1 MELLSRLPKVDTLL
15 KEEEIQKYLNR
26 LPRDL
31 VVEKLRLSIDIVRSR
46 ILKME
51 DISSIFSLQKE
62 CLMEFQRIISLLDD
76 MNFKRVI
83 NGTGIVIH
91 TNLGRSILSESSKE
105 ALIKAASYYSNLEY
119 DLESGKRGSR
129 YKNVIEDIKYLTG
142 AEDGLVVNNNAA
154 AVLLVLN
161 TICKDKEAI
170 ISRGELVEIG
180 GSFRIPEI
188 MKLSGGRLVEVGTT
202 NRTHLKDYE
211 EEISEN
217 TGAILKVHTSN
228 YKILGFTKEVKS
240 KELVDISLKYNIPVI
255 EDLGSG
261 LIEKLE
267 IDGAYDEKTARECI
281 ECGVD
286 IITFSGDKLL
296 GGPQCGIIIGKKLW
310 IEKIKKNQLNRAL
323 RVDKFTLAA
332 LEATLKEYVKG
343 CSFNIPTINMLTL
356 SLKEIEKKI
365 DLLIKELSTLS
376 DKFSIE
382 KSLEKSLAGGGSLPL
397 LELDTYVLKIS
408 SKFLKEHIIEEELRK
423 NNIPIVVRVNKGK
436 VIIDGRCLILDDIR
450 VIKEAFKNIGEKI
463 CKH

>member
-1 MELLSRLPKVDTLL
+1 MELLRRLPKVDTLL
-15 KEEEIQKYLNR
+15 KEEEVQKYLNR

-31 VVEKLRLSIDIVRSR
+31 VVEKLRLSIDIIRKR

-51 DISSIFSLQKE
+51 DTSSIFSLQEE
-62 CLMEFQRIISLLDD
+62 CLMEFKRIISLLDD

-91 TNLGRSILSESSKE
+91 TNLGRSILSEGSKK
-105 ALIKAASYYSNLEY
+105 ALIKVATHYSNLEY

-129 YKNVIEDIKYLTG
+129 YKNVIEDIKYLIG

-188 MKLSGGRLVEVGTT
+188 MKLSGGTLVEVGTT

-211 EEISEN
+211 EAISEN

-240 KELVDISLKYNIPVI
+240 KELVDVSLKYNIPII

-261 LIEKLE
+261 LIEILD
-267 IDGAYDEKTARECI
+267 IDGASDEKTARECI
-281 ECGVD
+281 EDGVD
-286 IITFSGDKLL
+286 ILTFSGDKLL
-296 GGPQCGIIIGKKLW
+296 GGPQCGIIVGKRVW

-332 LEATLKEYVKG
+332 LEGTLKEYVKG
-343 CSFNIPTINMLTL
+343 CSFNIPTINMLTMP
-356 SLKEIEKKI
+356 LKDIENKI
-365 DLLIKELSTLS
+365 DLLIKELSFLD
-376 DKFSIE
+376 DKFNIE
-382 KSLEKSLAGGGSLPL
+382 KSLEKSLVGGGSLPL
-397 LELDTYVLKIS
+397 LELDTYVLKINS
-408 SKFLKEHIIEEELRK
+408 EFLKDHVIEEELRK
-423 NNIPIVVRVNKGK
+423 NNIPIVVRVSRGK
-436 VIIDGRCLILDDIR
+436 IIIDGRCLILDDID
-450 VIKEAFKNIGEKI
+450 VIKEAFKSIGEKI
-463 CKH
+463 

>member
-1 MELLSRLPKVDTLL
+1 MELLRRLPKVDTLL
-15 KEEEIQKYLNR
+15 KEEEVQKYLNR

-31 VVEKLRLSIDIVRSR
+31 VVEKLRLSIDIIRKR

-51 DISSIFSLQKE
+51 DTSSIFSLQEE
-62 CLMEFQRIISLLDD
+62 CLMEFKRIISLLDD

-91 TNLGRSILSESSKE
+91 TNLGRSILSEGSKK
-105 ALIKAASYYSNLEY
+105 ALIKAATYYSNLEY

-129 YKNVIEDIKYLTG
+129 YKNVIEDIKYLIG

-188 MKLSGGRLVEVGTT
+188 MKLSGGTLVEVGTT

-211 EEISEN
+211 EAISEN

-240 KELVDISLKYNIPVI
+240 KELVDVSLKYNIPII

-261 LIEKLE
+261 LIERLD
-267 IDGAYDEKTARECI
+267 IDGASDEKTARECI
-281 ECGVD
+281 EDGVD
-286 IITFSGDKLL
+286 ILTFSGDKLL
-296 GGPQCGIIIGKKLW
+296 GGPQCGIIVGKRVW

-332 LEATLKEYVKG
+332 LEGTLKEYVKG
-343 CSFNIPTINMLTL
+343 CSFNIPTINMLTMP
-356 SLKEIEKKI
+356 LKDIENKI
-365 DLLIKELSTLS
+365 DLLIKELSFLD
-376 DKFSIE
+376 DKFNIE
-382 KSLEKSLAGGGSLPL
+382 KSLEKSLVGGGSLPL
-397 LELDTYVLKIS
+397 LELDTYVLKINS
-408 SKFLKEHIIEEELRK
+408 EFLKDHVIEEELRK
-423 NNIPIVVRVNKGK
+423 NHIPIVVRVSRGK
-436 VIIDGRCLILDDIR
+436 IIIDGRCLILDDID
-450 VIKEAFKNIGEKI
+450 VIKEAFKSIGEKI
-463 CKH
+463 

>member
-1 MELLSRLPKVDTLL
+1 MELLRRLPKVDTLL
-15 KEEEIQKYLNR
+15 KEEEVQKYLNR

-31 VVEKLRLSIDIVRSR
+31 VVEKLRLSIDIIRKR

-51 DISSIFSLQKE
+51 DTSSIFSLQEE
-62 CLMEFQRIISLLDD
+62 CLMEFKRIISLLDD

-91 TNLGRSILSESSKE
+91 TNLGRSILSEGSKK
-105 ALIKAASYYSNLEY
+105 ALIKAATYYSNLEY

-129 YKNVIEDIKYLTG
+129 YKNVIEDIKYLIG

-188 MKLSGGRLVEVGTT
+188 MKLSGGTLVEVGTT

-211 EEISEN
+211 EAISEN

-240 KELVDISLKYNIPVI
+240 KELVDVSLKYNIPII

-261 LIEKLE
+261 LIERLD
-267 IDGAYDEKTARECI
+267 IDGASDEKTARECI
-281 ECGVD
+281 EDGVD
-286 IITFSGDKLL
+286 ILTFSGDKLL
-296 GGPQCGIIIGKKLW
+296 GGPQCGIIVGKRVW

-332 LEATLKEYVKG
+332 LEGTLKEYVKG
-343 CSFNIPTINMLTL
+343 CSFNIPTINMLTMP
-356 SLKEIEKKI
+356 LKDIENKI
-365 DLLIKELSTLS
+365 DLLIKELSFLD
-376 DKFSIE
+376 DKFNIE
-382 KSLEKSLAGGGSLPL
+382 KSLEKSLVGGGSLPL
-397 LELDTYVLKIS
+397 LEIDTYVLKINS
-408 SKFLKEHIIEEELRK
+408 EFLKDHVIEEELRK
-423 NNIPIVVRVNKGK
+423 NHIPIVVRVSRGK
-436 VIIDGRCLILDDIR
+436 IIIDGRCLILDDID
-450 VIKEAFKNIGEKI
+450 VIKEAFKSIGEKI
-463 CKH
+463 

>member
-1 MELLSRLPKVDTLL
+1 MELLRRLPKVDTLL
-15 KEEEIQKYLNR
+15 KEEEVQKYLNR

-31 VVEKLRLSIDIVRSR
+31 VVEKLRLSIDIIRKR

-51 DISSIFSLQKE
+51 DTSSIFSLQEE
-62 CLMEFQRIISLLDD
+62 CLMEFKRIISLLDD

-91 TNLGRSILSESSKE
+91 TNLGRSILSEGSKK
-105 ALIKAASYYSNLEY
+105 ALIKAATHYSNLEY

-129 YKNVIEDIKYLTG
+129 YKNVIEDIKYLIG

-188 MKLSGGRLVEVGTT
+188 MKLSGGTLVEVGTT

-211 EEISEN
+211 EAISEN

-240 KELVDISLKYNIPVI
+240 KELVDVSLKYNIPII

-261 LIEKLE
+261 LIEILD
-267 IDGAYDEKTARECI
+267 IDGASDEKTARECI
-281 ECGVD
+281 EDGVD
-286 IITFSGDKLL
+286 ILTFSGDKLL
-296 GGPQCGIIIGKKLW
+296 GGPQCGIIVGKRVW

-332 LEATLKEYVKG
+332 LEGTLKEYVKG
-343 CSFNIPTINMLTL
+343 CSFNIPTINMLTMP
-356 SLKEIEKKI
+356 LKDIENKI
-365 DLLIKELSTLS
+365 DLLIKELSFLD
-376 DKFSIE
+376 DKFNIE
-382 KSLEKSLAGGGSLPL
+382 KSLEKSLVGGGSLPL
-397 LELDTYVLKIS
+397 LELDTYVLKINS
-408 SKFLKEHIIEEELRK
+408 EFLKDHVIEEELRK
-423 NNIPIVVRVNKGK
+423 NNIPIVVRVSRGK
-436 VIIDGRCLILDDIR
+436 IIIDGRCLILDDID
-450 VIKEAFKNIGEKI
+450 VIKEAFKSIGEKI
-463 CKH
+463 

>member
-1 MELLSRLPKVDTLL
+1 MELLRRLPKVDTLL
-15 KEEEIQKYLNR
+15 KEEEVQKYLNR

-31 VVEKLRLSIDIVRSR
+31 VVEKLRLSIDIIRKR

-51 DISSIFSLQKE
+51 DTSSIFSLQEE
-62 CLMEFQRIISLLDD
+62 CLMEFKRIISLLDD

-91 TNLGRSILSESSKE
+91 TNLGRSILSEGSKK
-105 ALIKAASYYSNLEY
+105 ALIKAATYYSNLEY
-119 DLESGKRGSR
+119 DLKSGKRGSR

-142 AEDGLVVNNNAA
+142 SEDGLVVNNNAA

-188 MKLSGGRLVEVGTT
+188 MKLSGGTLVEVGTT

-211 EEISEN
+211 EAISEN

-240 KELVDISLKYNIPVI
+240 KELVDVSLKYNIPII

-261 LIEKLE
+261 LIERLD
-267 IDGAYDEKTARECI
+267 IDGASDEKTARECI
-281 ECGVD
+281 EDGVD
-286 IITFSGDKLL
+286 ILTFSGDKLL
-296 GGPQCGIIIGKKLW
+296 GGPQCGIIVGKKAW

-332 LEATLKEYVKG
+332 LEGTLKEYVKG
-343 CSFNIPTINMLTL
+343 CSFNIPTINMLTM
-356 SLKEIEKKI
+356 SLKDIEDKI
-365 DLLIKELSTLS
+365 DLLIKELSFLD
-376 DKFSIE
+376 DKFNIE
-382 KSLEKSLAGGGSLPL
+382 KSLEKSLVGGGSLPL
-397 LELDTYVLKIS
+397 LELDTYVLKINS
-408 SKFLKEHIIEEELRK
+408 ELLKEHVIEEELRK
-423 NNIPIVVRVNKGK
+423 NHIPIVVRVNKGNI
-436 VIIDGRCLILDDIR
+436 IIDGRCLILDDID
-450 VIKEAFKNIGEKI
+450 VIKEVFKNIGEKI
-463 CKH
+463 

>member
-1 MELLSRLPKVDTLL
+1 MELLRRLPKVDTLL
-15 KEEEIQKYLNR
+15 KEEEVQKYLNR

-31 VVEKLRLSIDIVRSR
+31 VVEKLRLSIDIIRKR

-51 DISSIFSLQKE
+51 DTSSIFSLKEE
-62 CLMEFQRIISLLDD
+62 CLMEFQRSISLLDD

-105 ALIKAASYYSNLEY
+105 ALIKAASHYSNLEY

-188 MKLSGGRLVEVGTT
+188 MKLSGGKLVEVGTT

-211 EEISEN
+211 EVISED

-240 KELVDISLKYNIPVI
+240 KELVDISLKYNIPII

-261 LIEKLE
+261 LIERLG
-267 IDGAYDEKTARECI
+267 IYGASDEKTARECI
-281 ECGVD
+281 EDGVD
-286 IITFSGDKLL
+286 ILTFSGDKLL
-296 GGPQCGIIIGKKLW
+296 GGPQCGIIVGKKLW

-332 LEATLKEYVKG
+332 LEGTLKEYVKG
-343 CSFNIPTINMLTL
+343 CSFNIPTINMLTMP
-356 SLKEIEKKI
+356 LKDIGNKI
-365 DLLIKELSTLS
+365 DLLIKELSFLG
-376 DKFSIE
+376 DKFNIE
-382 KSLEKSLAGGGSLPL
+382 KGLEKSLVGGGSLPL
-397 LELDTYVLKIS
+397 LELDTYVLKINS
-408 SKFLKEHIIEEELRK
+408 EFLKEHVIEEELRK
-423 NNIPIVVRVNKGK
+423 NHIPIVVRVSKGK
-436 VIIDGRCLILDDIR
+436 IIIDGRCLILDDIE
-450 VIKEAFKNIGEKI
+450 VIKDAFKNIGEKI
-463 CKH
+463 